1 MDGTTY
7 APRSKNGL
15 TTSSLAASSST
26 LRVDKGKGKEVAP
39 SPELVSPTPR
49 VDKGKAREVNP
60 PFDSSAFGNHLA
72 DEEIISPGAAA
83 AAAAQRRLASP
94 ENTGSMLGGMG
105 SRMGMGGLGITPG
118 GGRTL
123 GGTPGMGMGGGI
135 NGFSGSRP
143 VSSSG
148 SSSASRPGT
157 RSGTGIQS
165 NWKNGS

>member
-1 MDGTTY
+1 MDATTD
-7 APRSKNGL
+7 AP
-15 TTSSLAASSST
+15 SSST

-39 SPELVSPTPR
+39 SSDLGSSTPR

-60 PFDSSAFGNHLA
+60 PFDSSAFGQRLA

-83 AAAAQRRLASP
+83 TAAAQHRLGGFG
-94 ENTGSMLGGMG
+94 NTGSILGGMG
-105 SRMGMGGLGITPG
+105 SGMGMGGPGMTLG

-135 NGFSGSRP
+135 NGFSGYRP
-143 VSSSG
+143 ESSSG
-148 SSSASRPGT
+148 SSTPRPGT
-157 RSGTGIQS
+157 RSGAGIQ

>member
-1 MDGTTY
+1 MDATTD
-7 APRSKNGL
+7 APRSKNGS
-15 TTSSLAASSST
+15 TSSLATSSST

-39 SPELVSPTPR
+39 SSGLGSSTPR

-60 PFDSSAFGNHLA
+60 PFDSSAFGNHLP

-94 ENTGSMLGGMG
+94 GNTGSMLGGIG
-105 SRMGMGGLGITPG
+105 SRMGVGGLGITP
-118 GGRTL
+118 
-123 GGTPGMGMGGGI
+123 GGGI

-143 VSSSG
+143 RSSSG